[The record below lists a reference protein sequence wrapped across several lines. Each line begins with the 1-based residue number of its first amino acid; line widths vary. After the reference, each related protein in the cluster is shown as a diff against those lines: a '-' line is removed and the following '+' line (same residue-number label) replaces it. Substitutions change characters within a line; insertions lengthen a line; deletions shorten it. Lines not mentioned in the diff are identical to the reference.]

1 LAKSAGSKSGKHEGI
16 QLRSLPIKIDSGF
29 FESRRDNEMKKAI
42 LAKFSQ
48 HPDLKDIL
56 LNTKLAKLVRFK
68 QRSAPILLYHLM
80 DVRRDLKQ

>member
-1 LAKSAGSKSGKHEGI
+1 
-16 QLRSLPIKIDSGF
+16 
-29 FESRRDNEMKKAI
+29 MKKAI

-80 DVRRDLKQ
+80 DVRRDLK